1 MPFDAIAKKARDL
14 VSTKKEEKKG
24 EVGCFGLT
32 SKGSSKEQSAP
43 PVETLA
49 IEDAPAVIVD
59 AEKGS
64 KNCGVEELIYLDGK
78 EALDRAVTMLESAG
92 RGAEVYVRAYSFDQP
107 DVVQAVQAALVRG
120 SKVWVVTDGSQAR
133 GSTKMQLQAVKNDP

>member
-1 MPFDAIAKKARDL
+1 MFW
-14 VSTKKEEKKG
+14 SYFE
-24 EVGCFGLT
+24 
-32 SKGSSKEQSAP
+32 GSSKEQSAP

-78 EALDRAVTMLESAG
+78 EALDRAVTMLEPAG

-120 SKVWVVTDGSQAR
+120 SRGLGSHRWISSPRIDEDAAS
-133 GSTKMQLQAVKNDP
+133 GCKNDP

>member
-1 MPFDAIAKKARDL
+1 M
-14 VSTKKEEKKG
+14 
-24 EVGCFGLT
+24 FGLT
-32 SKGSSKEQSAP
+32 SKGSSKEQPAP

-92 RGAEVYVRAYSFDQP
+92 RVPRSTSGRTALISRTLSRLCKRRWCVDQ
-107 DVVQAVQAALVRG
+107 RSG
-120 SKVWVVTDGSQAR
+120 
-133 GSTKMQLQAVKNDP
+133 